1 MVVSGA
7 RRRRLERY
15 SPTRLLHCLSVLYY
29 ILVAYRVVGSAS
41 TRLVTKSDWGTM
53 GYNFN
58 AVRVLIADDSP
69 HLHEIFKVLLGA
81 MRIKDVRFVRHP
93 NDALARMAL
102 SAPDVVIT
110 DLTLGVHDGIDLVRR
125 IRNGE
130 NNVDPYTPII
140 VITGR
145 TETDLVEHA
154 RDNGANEV
162 LARPVSAD
170 CLYNRIV
177 SMIERPRFFIQ
188 APTYFGPDRRRQTKP
203 YEGRERRKQNPVPIS
218 AVAAFGKAER
228 HVR

>member
-1 MVVSGA
+1 
-7 RRRRLERY
+7 
-15 SPTRLLHCLSVLYY
+15 
-29 ILVAYRVVGSAS
+29 
-41 TRLVTKSDWGTM
+41 M

-110 DLTLGVHDGIDLVRR
+110 DLILGVHDGIDLVRR

-130 NNVDPYTPII
+130 NNVDPYTPVI

-170 CLYNRIV
+170 CLYTRIV
-177 SMIERPRFFIQ
+177 GMIERPRSFIQ
-188 APTYFGPDRRRQTKP
+188 APAYFGPDRRRQTKP
-203 YEGRERRKQNPVPIS
+203 FEGRERRKRNPVPIS
-218 AVAAFGKAER
+218 AVAAFGKGER

>member
-1 MVVSGA
+1 
-7 RRRRLERY
+7 
-15 SPTRLLHCLSVLYY
+15 
-29 ILVAYRVVGSAS
+29 
-41 TRLVTKSDWGTM
+41 M

-69 HLHEIFKVLLGA
+69 HLHEIFRVLLGA
-81 MRIKDVRFVRHP
+81 MRIRDVRFVRHP
-93 NDALARMAL
+93 DDALARMAL

-125 IRNGE
+125 IRSGE

-145 TETDLVEHA
+145 TETDLIKLA
-154 RDNGANEV
+154 RDTGANEI

-177 SMIERPRFFIQ
+177 SLIERPRPFIQ

-203 YEGRERRKQNPVPIS
+203 FDGRDRRKQNPVPTSI
-218 AVAAFGKAER
+218 AGTFRKAER
-228 HVR
+228 YVR